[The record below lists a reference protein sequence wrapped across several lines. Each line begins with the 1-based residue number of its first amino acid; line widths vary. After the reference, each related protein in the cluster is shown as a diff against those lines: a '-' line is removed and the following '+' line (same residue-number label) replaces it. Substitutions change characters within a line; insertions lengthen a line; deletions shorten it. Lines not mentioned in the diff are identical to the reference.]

1 MEDPWRRAVF
11 TPSVNYRDPAAA
23 LDWLERAFGFE
34 RVMVIT
40 DDKGEVGHAEMSFR
54 GGSDLVMIGGEWA
67 DFVASPASVGGRNTQ
82 RIHVQVPDG
91 LDEHCAHARAAGAKI
106 VREPQDEFYGDR
118 AYMARDLEGH
128 VWTFAQ
134 PVRRVSRQEAEAA
147 SGLKIE
153 GWLDE

>member
-1 MEDPWRRAVF
+1 MDDPWRRAVF
-11 TPSVNYRDPAAA
+11 TPSVNYRDPKAA

-40 DDKGEVGHAEMSFR
+40 DDKGEIGHAEMSFR
-54 GGSDLVMIGGEWA
+54 GGRDLVMIGGEWA
-67 DFVASPASVGGRNTQ
+67 DFIASPASVGGRNTQ

-91 LDEHCAHARAAGAKI
+91 VDAHCAQARAAGAEI

-118 AYMARDLEGH
+118 TYLARDFEGH
-128 VWTFAQ
+128 VWSFAQ
-134 PVRRVSRQEAEAA
+134 PVRKVSREEAEAA